1 MAAVDSVNELRG
13 QLVQLTALADR
24 DIRAVLAALDRDD
37 VAQVREVLKEV
48 LPELLGPYMGASGEL
63 SAVWFEGL
71 RAEAG
76 RRGVFYAET
85 GLLDIPAAKVDGLA
99 RWAVAPLV
107 DESLGSTVGTRLSG
121 AVQRLIFDASR
132 DTLSENGVRDKV
144 SHFQR
149 MPRPNCC
156 AFCGMLASRPVY
168 MGYRSEASAGG
179 VVGRGSIRSG
189 LDGVGK
195 RLGGGVGG
203 GINARGKRELGSTT
217 HDDCKCIAIPVYPG
231 TEMASLAKAT
241 RLDFEKKYQ
250 QAGSDE
256 DGKSLYETKD
266 ILAEYRRYHGTN

>member
-1 MAAVDSVNELRG
+1 M
-13 QLVQLTALADR
+13 
-24 DIRAVLAALDRDD
+24 AALDRDD

-48 LPELLGPYMGASGEL
+48 LPELVGSYADAAGEL

-76 RRGVFYAET
+76 KRGVFYAET
-85 GLLDIPAAKVDGLA
+85 VPLELPASKMDSLA
-99 RWAVAPLV
+99 RWAVAPLA
-107 DESLGSTVGTRLSG
+107 DDSLDSTVGTRLSG

-132 DTLSENGVRDKV
+132 DTLTENGVRDKV

-149 MPRPNCC
+149 MPRSGCC

-179 VVGRGSIRSG
+179 VVGRGSMRTG
-189 LDGVGK
+189 LDEGGN
-195 RLGGGVGG
+195 RLAGGIGG
-203 GINARGKRELGSTT
+203 GINSRGKRELGSTT

-231 TEMASLAKAT
+231 TEMAGLAKAT

-250 QAGSDE
+250 QAGAGE
-256 DGKSLYETKD
+256 DGKSLYATKD
-266 ILAEYRRYHGTN
+266 ILAEWRRYHGTN